1 MSGTTYYCLR
11 CYRELDSLESE
22 MAGHAVDG
30 SACAHCGLQY
40 DPQDGQ
46 TFISFEAL
54 SIWASYLLAVLVVLF
69 GAGFFLVGTDFN
81 EELGW
86 SLVLG
91 LPICM
96 GAVLG
101 YTSSPR
107 RFRVWQKVFI
117 GILLFCGV
125 LVTVSVLSVIIK
137 SLGIFDA
144 GALLGVG
151 PFCAVLL
158 GLVFIL
164 PFLFGDW
171 IGYAIRRGQE
181 RKKRSGKQ
189 GYWMKVVIFLL
200 LPFGLD
206 AVERLLPRDED
217 IASVETRAVFSSS
230 QERAWNSIVFYEQ
243 IEHAPPFL
251 LRLALPRP
259 VGSTGGKTK
268 VGETS
273 RCVYENGYL
282 VKKISEREE
291 GRLLGF
297 RVIEQNIHFE
307 HDLDLRGGSFRV
319 EPGPDPGTTL
329 VTLTTPYR
337 RLTYPAFIWQP
348 AETLVLHT
356 LHGHVLEGMRANA
369 ERGLAV
375 DPVDDASKV
384 IGRLE
389 FPAAG
394 GR

>member
-11 CYRELDSLESE
+11 CYRELGLVEPE
-22 MAGHAVDG
+22 AAKPAADG
-30 SACAHCGLQY
+30 PACAHCGLQY
-40 DPQDGQ
+40 DPQDGH

-54 SIWASYLLAVLVVLF
+54 SVWASYLLAALVVLF
-69 GAGFFLVGTDFN
+69 GAGFFLLGTDFN

-107 RFRVWQKVFI
+107 RFRAWQKVFI

-125 LVTVSVLSVIIK
+125 LVAVSVLSVIIK

-144 GALLGVG
+144 GSLLGVG

-171 IGYAIRRGQE
+171 IGYVIRRRQE
-181 RKKRSGKQ
+181 RKKRPGKQ

-217 IASVETRAVFSSS
+217 LASVETRAVFSSS
-230 QERAWNSIVFYEQ
+230 QERAWNSIIFYEQ
-243 IEHAPPFL
+243 IEHEPPFL

-259 VGSTGGKTK
+259 VGTTGGKTK

-273 RCVYENGYL
+273 RCVYENGHL

-297 RVIEQNIHFE
+297 RIIEQKIHFE

-319 EPGPDPGTTL
+319 EPGPEPGTTL
-329 VTLTTPYR
+329 VTLTTSYR

-348 AETLVLHT
+348 AEILVLHT

-369 ERGLAV
+369 ERELA
-375 DPVDDASKV
+375 DGTVDDVSRA

-389 FPAAG
+389 LPVVG

>member
-1 MSGTTYYCLR
+1 MSRTTHYCLR
-11 CYRELDSLESE
+11 CYRELGLGEPE
-22 MAGHAVDG
+22 EAKPAADG
-30 SACAHCGLQY
+30 PACAHCGLQY

-46 TFISFEAL
+46 TFISFGIL
-54 SIWASYLLAVLVVLF
+54 SPWAVYLLAALVVLF
-69 GAGFFLVGTDFN
+69 GAGFFLLGTNYN
-81 EELGW
+81 EAVGW

-101 YTSSPR
+101 YTSTPR
-107 RFRVWQKVFI
+107 RFRIWQKVIF
-117 GILLFCGV
+117 GILLFCGF
-125 LVTVSVLSVIIK
+125 LIIVGLI
-137 SLGIFDA
+137 SMLGVFGLAGGIFCS
-144 GALLGVG
+144 VM
-151 PFCAVLL
+151 L

-164 PFLFGDW
+164 PFLLGDW
-171 IGYAIRRGQE
+171 LGYVIRRSDE
-181 RKKRSGKQ
+181 RKKRNWK
-189 GYWMKVVIFLL
+189 WMKVVIFLL

-206 AVERLLPRDED
+206 TIERLLPRDED
-217 IASVETRAVFSSS
+217 LASVETRVVFSAS

-243 IEHAPPFL
+243 IEHEPPFL

-259 VGSTGGKTK
+259 GGTTGGKTK
-268 VGETS
+268 VGDIS
-273 RCVYENGYL
+273 RCVYENGHL

-297 RVIEQNIHFE
+297 RIIEQKIHFE
-307 HDLDLRGGSFRV
+307 HDLELREGSFRV

-329 VTLTTPYR
+329 VTLTTTYR

-348 AETLVLHT
+348 AEILVLHT

-369 ERGLAV
+369 ESELA
-375 DPVDDASKV
+375 DGPVDDAARV

-389 FPAAG
+389 LPAAG

>member
-1 MSGTTYYCLR
+1 M
-11 CYRELDSLESE
+11 
-22 MAGHAVDG
+22 
-30 SACAHCGLQY
+30 
-40 DPQDGQ
+40 
-46 TFISFEAL
+46 
-54 SIWASYLLAVLVVLF
+54 
-69 GAGFFLVGTDFN
+69 N
-81 EELGW
+81 
-86 SLVLG
+86 
-91 LPICM
+91 
-96 GAVLG
+96 
-101 YTSSPR
+101 
-107 RFRVWQKVFI
+107 
-117 GILLFCGV
+117 
-125 LVTVSVLSVIIK
+125 
-137 SLGIFDA
+137 
-144 GALLGVG
+144 
-151 PFCAVLL
+151 
-158 GLVFIL
+158 
-164 PFLFGDW
+164 
-171 IGYAIRRGQE
+171 
-181 RKKRSGKQ
+181 KRNWK
-189 GYWMKVVIFLL
+189 WTRVVIFLL

-217 IASVETRAVFSSS
+217 IASVETQAVFSSS

-259 VGSTGGKTK
+259 VGTTGGKTK

-319 EPGPDPGTTL
+319 EPGPDPGTTR
-329 VTLTTPYR
+329 VTLTTSYR

-375 DPVDDASKV
+375 DPVDDTSKV